1 MALSTSRTLLR
12 SFASLSPF
20 ARCSNSTS
28 YGDSLWSS
36 EPRAIF
42 KGGSY
47 FLAQRK
53 LSSTSVL
60 SLGSIEGAFPC
71 ELMSTKPLV
80 VSDRNI
86 ALLQEWKL
94 GFPSLSRA
102 LYCSTADFKKNEL
115 LELQEVEKVLSD
127 VRADNVKVIPVQK
140 HCAWADFM
148 VIATG
153 RSTWHVKNIA
163 QALIYKVK
171 QKQKGAQRLMLPS
184 VEGQEGGKWIV
195 IDSGKVVVHALDEKA
210 RDYYSLES
218 LWTTGTSEKEPIQ
231 DLEKALVKIRRKNN
245 SKKHA
250 QKSA

>member
-60 SLGSIEGAFPC
+60 SLGSIE
-71 ELMSTKPLV
+71 
-80 VSDRNI
+80 

-245 SKKHA
+245 SKKQA
-250 QKSA
+250 KKSA

>member
-60 SLGSIEGAFPC
+60 SLGSIEGAFP
-71 ELMSTKPLV
+71 S
-80 VSDRNI
+80 
-86 ALLQEWKL
+86 LLQEWKL

-245 SKKHA
+245 SKKQA
-250 QKSA
+250 KKSA